1 MEIAPN
7 IAYSFYDLLLD
18 HAGSAYFASIR
29 KQDFYLSSFHLILWL
44 EITRG
49 ERGRN
54 LYFIVACLQIHSDLQ
69 ELVL

>member
-29 KQDFYLSSFHLILWL
+29 KQDFYLSRFHLILWL
-44 EITRG
+44 EITRK
-49 ERGRN
+49 GRKGTKSVFYSGLSSN
-54 LYFIVACLQIHSDLQ
+54 T
-69 ELVL
+69 